1 MQKAVP
7 KYHPVATS
15 AAAETIKKHEKP
27 ANTVLWAG
35 WFCPFTQRSW
45 VVLEELGIPY
55 QYKEVNPYLKEAS
68 FLEISPKGLTPGLQV
83 DGKPLHDSIII
94 NEFLNEEYGSSK
106 LLPEDPYQRTIARLW
121 IDYINK
127 EVVPA
132 FFRLLQAQPNE
143 PEKQSSAL
151 IEFKNLLSTI
161 SKKAKGLYFFGDQFS
176 LVDAALAP
184 WAVRDFIVRDFRRF
198 VREDVQGWSDW
209 AAALET
215 RESVVRTTSGK
226 IVPKTRPCRFKKED
240 HLTPPFTAETAQKKV
255 KAAQDAWNTRN
266 PDGVKMAYTP
276 DSIWRNR
283 DQFLQGRDA
292 IKDFL
297 TKKWEKE
304 NGYRL
309 RKELFAFTDNKI
321 AVQFWYEWYDEA
333 GQWWRTYGLEDWTFA
348 ENGLMRKRQMSGN
361 DVKISD
367 DERWFKDGVDVNEVD
382 ISEKHW

>member
-215 RESVVRTTSGK
+215 RESVVRTTSSEMIEFNG
-226 IVPKTRPCRFKKED
+226 TFLRNELHSLAGRAA
-240 HLTPPFTAETAQKKV
+240 AEGQ
-255 KAAQDAWNTRN
+255 
-266 PDGVKMAYTP
+266 
-276 DSIWRNR
+276 
-283 DQFLQGRDA
+283 A
-292 IKDFL
+292 IP
-297 TKKWEKE
+297 
-304 NGYRL
+304 
-309 RKELFAFTDNKI
+309 
-321 AVQFWYEWYDEA
+321 
-333 GQWWRTYGLEDWTFA
+333 
-348 ENGLMRKRQMSGN
+348 
-361 DVKISD
+361 
-367 DERWFKDGVDVNEVD
+367 
-382 ISEKHW
+382 